1 MQDSAAW
8 GPTAVLIS
16 TSAVNMGDSALVVD
30 ETIKR
35 ICSHKGVAGVIIV
48 NGDGIPIK
56 TNLENAVTVQYAA
69 LVSLLVSKTRS
80 VVKQLDKSKDE
91 DDLQTIRVQSRKH
104 EIIIVPDF
112 DKAHEYT
119 LVVVQNH
126 A

>member
-1 MQDSAAW
+1 
-8 GPTAVLIS
+8 
-16 TSAVNMGDSALVVD
+16 MGDSALVVD

-56 TNLENAVTVQYAA
+56 TNLDNAVTVQYAA

-80 VVKQLDKSKDE
+80 AVKQLGKDD
-91 DDLQTIRVQSRKH
+91 DDLQTIRVHSKKH

-112 DKAHEYT
+112 EKSHEYT
-119 LVVVQNH
+119 LIVVQN